1 MLAYLL
7 PPIAPVVSSLK
18 GQSLAVSNRLG
29 VSRLVG
35 RSSWRRR
42 RLLILCY
49 HGISLSDE
57 HQWNSA
63 LYMSPAML
71 AGRLSALRRCDC
83 TVLPLGEAVDRLYTN
98 TLPERAVALT
108 FDDGYYD
115 FLARAYPLLQEY
127 GYAATVYLP
136 TLRCEHNF
144 PVVNV
149 LVSYMLWQKRAST
162 LTAPEVPGLGREA
175 YPLATREQRAFVLK
189 KINQA
194 IEPVDPEPAERD
206 DIARTIARRLG
217 LEYDAFAGRRV
228 LTLMS
233 PREVSELARQGV
245 DFQLHTHRHRTPEN
259 DERFVQEIRENRE
272 RIESMT
278 GKPAV
283 HFCYP
288 SGVYRA
294 SYLPLLR
301 AEHVVSA
308 TTTRPGI
315 ADPSR
320 DPLLLP
326 RFVDTGTVT
335 SAEFEAWLHGIMPW
349 LQAELQSR

>member
-1 MLAYLL
+1 
-7 PPIAPVVSSLK
+7 
-18 GQSLAVSNRLG
+18 VSNRLG
-29 VSRLVG
+29 VSRLLG
-35 RSSWRRR
+35 NSSWRRR
-42 RLLILCY
+42 RLLVLCY
-49 HGISLSDE
+49 HGVSLSDE
-57 HQWNSA
+57 HEWNSA

-71 AGRLSALRRCDC
+71 ATRLAALRRCGC
-83 TVLPLGEAVDRLYTN
+83 TVLPLGDAVERLYTG

-127 GYAATVYLP
+127 GYPATVYLA
-136 TLRCEHNF
+136 TLRSEHNF

-149 LVSYMLWQKRAST
+149 LVSYMLWQKRQSV
-162 LTAPEVPGLGREA
+162 LRAPEIPGLGTDT
-175 YPLATREQRAFVLK
+175 YPLATREQRALVLQ
-189 KINQA
+189 KINAA
-194 IEPVDPEPAERD
+194 IEPLDPEPGERD
-206 DIARTIARRLG
+206 EIARAIARSLG
-217 LEYDAFAGRRV
+217 MDYDTFAAKRV
-228 LTLMS
+228 LTLVT
-233 PREVSELARQGV
+233 PHEVKELARRGV

-259 DERFVQEIRENRE
+259 DERFVMEIRENRE
-272 RIESMT
+272 RIEAMT
-278 GKPAV
+278 GRPAV

-288 SGVYRA
+288 SGIHRP

-315 ADPSR
+315 ADPSS

-326 RFVDTGTVT
+326 RFVDTSTVS

-349 LQAELQSR
+349 LQGRVAV

>member
-1 MLAYLL
+1 MVA
-7 PPIAPVVSSLK
+7 ALK
-18 GQSLAVSNRLG
+18 AQSLAVSNRLG

-35 RSSWRRR
+35 NSNWRRR

-49 HGISLSDE
+49 HGVSLGDE
-57 HQWNSA
+57 HEWNPA
-63 LYMSPAML
+63 LYMAPAML
-71 AGRLSALRRCDC
+71 ATRFAALRRCGC
-83 TVLPLGEAVDRLYTN
+83 TVLPLGEAVERLYTGA
-98 TLPERAVALT
+98 LPARAVALT

-127 GYAATVYLP
+127 GYPATVYLP

-149 LVSYMLWQKRAST
+149 LVSYMLWLQRDSS
-162 LTAPEVPGLGREA
+162 LTAPDVPGLGSET
-175 YPLATREQRAFVLK
+175 YPLATREQRSLVLK
-189 KINQA
+189 TINRA
-194 IEPVDPEPAERD
+194 IEPDDPGPAERD
-206 DIARTIARRLG
+206 EIARAVARRLG
-217 LEYDAFAGRRV
+217 LDYDSFAGRRV
-228 LTLMS
+228 LTVMTPL
-233 PREVSELARQGV
+233 EVGELARRGV
-245 DFQLHTHRHRTPEN
+245 DFQLHTHRHRTPE
-259 DERFVQEIRENRE
+259 DDDRFVQEIRENRE
-272 RIESMT
+272 RIEGMT
-278 GKPAV
+278 GRPAV

-315 ADPSR
+315 AGPSS

-326 RFVDTGTVT
+326 RFVDTSTVT
-335 SAEFEAWLHGIMPW
+335 SAEFEAWLHGVMPW